1 MSAPWIA
8 SFSARSDELAVSAGA
23 LVCDAVLR
31 AVRVEMCVDFSLLFI
46 PTSTQRAIELYDRD
60 ELLPL
65 QRDEIQLAS
74 KEAPLRVKDLQIA
87 VEPSLV
93 PVGRQPRGIAQC
105 GDELL
110 LLRALLTGLAIPGQS
125 IRDLSEGVVDRT
137 LVGHDQFASDGLG
150 EPDPRA
156 GPAGIEEW
164 GRREGTDAGG
174 ARRRRQQ
181 IREFAA
187 VEAQQAGQR
196 NPGKILCSRDTDLR
210 VRGDER
216 LLRLPNVG
224 SAFKEG

>member
-1 MSAPWIA
+1 M
-8 SFSARSDELAVSAGA
+8 ECGK
-23 LVCDAVLR
+23 
-31 AVRVEMCVDFSLLFI
+31 
-46 PTSTQRAIELYDRD
+46 IE
-60 ELLPL
+60 
-65 QRDEIQLAS
+65 LAS

-187 VEAQQAGQR
+187 VETQQAGQR